1 MSYVPRHS
9 WRGERKLMAARVE
22 EAYSERDQ
30 TVNAKGE
37 VTEIEI
43 PYLVFGAEDEDAA
56 LSAARSKAA
65 SHSISGMVLDSLEVT
80 ERINDDTWKVK
91 AVYEAE
97 DGETPDN
104 PDTDDE
110 TSSFAFDTGGG
121 TMHRNQS
128 LKTVAKVPNDAPDF
142 NGAIE
147 VDNEGNVNG
156 VDVTMPV
163 LNFTETHTMA
173 GSRVT
178 TSYKKSV
185 AALTG
190 TVNRSSFRGF
200 AAGEVLFLG
209 ASGQKRSKKAS
220 APWEITFRFAVSPNQ
235 SSLSVGKLK
244 VSNKKGWDYLWVR
257 YADKVSDNRKN
268 VIKEPV
274 AAYVEQVYPEGDFG
288 NLGLGM

>member
-1 MSYVPRHS
+1 
-9 WRGERKLMAARVE
+9 MATRVE
-22 EAYSERDQ
+22 EAYTERDQ
-30 TVNAKGE
+30 KVNAKGKVVE
-37 VTEIEI
+37 VEI
-43 PYLVFGAEDEDAA
+43 PYIVFEAADEDAA
-56 LSAARSKAA
+56 LSAARSKATVE
-65 SHSISGMVLDSLEVT
+65 SFEDMELDGVEVT
-80 ERINDDTWKVK
+80 ERVNKDTWKVK
-91 AVYEAE
+91 AIWKSEGEEEE
-97 DGETPDN
+97 D
-104 PDTDDE
+104 DDDEEE

-121 TMHRNQS
+121 TMHRNQC
-128 LKTVAKVPNDAPDF
+128 LKTVSKVPNDAPDF

-163 LNFTETHTMA
+163 LNFTETHVMK
-173 GSRVT
+173 GSRVS

-190 TVNRSSFRGF
+190 TVNRSGFRGF
-200 AAGEVLFLG
+200 SAGEVLFLG
-209 ASGQKRSKKAS
+209 ASGTKRSKKPN

-235 SSLSVGKLK
+235 SSLQVGKLK
-244 VSNKKGWDYLWVR
+244 VSNKRGWDYLWVR
-257 YADKVSDNRKN
+257 YADKVAENKKN

>member
-1 MSYVPRHS
+1 
-9 WRGERKLMAARVE
+9 MATRVE

-43 PYLVFGAEDEDAA
+43 PYLVFEAENEDAA
-56 LSAARSKAA
+56 LAAARSKAA
-65 SHSISGMVLDSLEVT
+65 SHTVSGMVLDEVEVT
-80 ERINDDTWKVK
+80 ERVNRDTWKVK
-91 AVYEAE
+91 AIWKDE
-97 DGETPDN
+97 DSDDPDDPDEDEET
-104 PDTDDE
+104 T
-110 TSSFAFDTGGG
+110 SFAFDTGGG

-128 LKTVAKVPNDAPDF
+128 IKTVSKVPNDAPDF

-163 LNFTETHTMA
+163 LNFTETHTMN

-178 TSYKKSV
+178 TSYKKTV

-190 TVNRSSFRGF
+190 TVNSSSFRGF
-200 AAGEVLFLG
+200 SAGEVLFLG
-209 ASGQKRSKKAS
+209 ASGTKRSKKPN

-235 SSLSVGKLK
+235 SSLQVGKLK

-257 YADKVSDNRKN
+257 YADKVAENRKN

-274 AAYVEQVYPEGDFG
+274 AAYVEQVYPTGDFG

>member
-1 MSYVPRHS
+1 
-9 WRGERKLMAARVE
+9 MATRVE

-30 TVNAKGE
+30 TINAKGE

-43 PYLVFGAEDEDAA
+43 PYLVFEAADEDAA
-56 LSAARSKAA
+56 LAAARTKAA
-65 SHSISGMVLDSLEVT
+65 SRTVSGMVLDELEVT
-80 ERINDDTWKVK
+80 ERVNKDTWKVK
-91 AVYEAE
+91 AIYKDE
-97 DGETPDN
+97 DSE
-104 PDTDDE
+104 DTDDPDEDEE
-110 TSSFAFDTGGG
+110 TTSFAFDTGGG

-128 LKTVAKVPNDAPDF
+128 LKTVSKVPNDAPDF

-163 LNFTETHTMA
+163 LNFTETHTMN

-178 TSYKKSV
+178 TSYKKTV

-190 TVNRSSFRGF
+190 TVNSSGFRGF
-200 AAGEVLFLG
+200 SAGEVLFLG
-209 ASGQKRSKKAS
+209 ASGTKRSKKPN

-235 SSLSVGKLK
+235 SSLQVGKLK

-257 YADKVSDNRKN
+257 YADKVAENRKN

-274 AAYVEQVYPEGDFG
+274 AAYVEQVYPTGDFG

>member
-1 MSYVPRHS
+1 
-9 WRGERKLMAARVE
+9 MAARVE

-91 AVYEAE
+91 AIYEAE

-163 LNFTETHTMA
+163 GG
-173 GSRVT
+173 GSLPWGVRPEAVEEGV
-178 TSYKKSV
+178 SAV
-185 AALTG
+185 GDNLPL
-190 TVNRSSFRGF
+190 RGL
-200 AAGEVLFLG
+200 AQPV
-209 ASGQKRSKKAS
+209 
-220 APWEITFRFAVSPNQ
+220 
-235 SSLSVGKLK
+235 
-244 VSNKKGWDYLWVR
+244 
-257 YADKVSDNRKN
+257 
-268 VIKEPV
+268 EPV
-274 AAYVEQVYPEGDFG
+274 GRQAEGLEQERMGLP
-288 NLGLGM
+288 LGSVRRQGLRQQEERHQGTGRGLRRAGVPGGRLRKPRHRELKQAEHSSAINAERRRLWRK

>member
-1 MSYVPRHS
+1 
-9 WRGERKLMAARVE
+9 MAATRVE

-30 TVNAKGE
+30 TVNAKGA

-91 AVYEAE
+91 AIYEAE

-220 APWEITFRFAVSPNQ
+220 AQWEITFRFAVSPNQ

-257 YADKVSDNRKN
+257 YADKVADNKKN

>member
-1 MSYVPRHS
+1 
-9 WRGERKLMAARVE
+9 MATRVE

-30 TVNAKGE
+30 TINAKGE

-43 PYLVFGAEDEDAA
+43 PYLVFEAADEDAA
-56 LSAARSKAA
+56 LAAARTKAA
-65 SHSISGMVLDSLEVT
+65 SRTVSGMVLDELEVT
-80 ERINDDTWKVK
+80 ERVNKDTWKVK
-91 AVYEAE
+91 AIYKDE
-97 DGETPDN
+97 DSDDPADPDEDEET
-104 PDTDDE
+104 T
-110 TSSFAFDTGGG
+110 SFAFDTGGG

-128 LKTVAKVPNDAPDF
+128 LKTVSKVPNDAPDF

-163 LNFTETHTMA
+163 LNFTETHVMK
-173 GSRVT
+173 GSRVS

-190 TVNRSSFRGF
+190 TVNRSGFRGF
-200 AAGEVLFLG
+200 SAGEVLFLG
-209 ASGQKRSKKAS
+209 ASGTKRGKKNDS
-220 APWEITFRFAVSPNQ
+220 PWEITFRFAVSPNQ
-235 SSLSVGKLK
+235 SSLQVGKLK
-244 VSNKKGWDYLWVR
+244 VPNKRGWDYLWVR
-257 YADKVSDNRKN
+257 YADKVAENRKN

-274 AAYVEQVYPEGDFG
+274 AAYVEQVYPTGDFG

>member
-1 MSYVPRHS
+1 
-9 WRGERKLMAARVE
+9 MATRVE

-30 TVNAKGE
+30 TINAKGE

-43 PYLVFGAEDEDAA
+43 PYLVFEAADEDAA
-56 LSAARSKAA
+56 LAAARTKAA
-65 SHSISGMVLDSLEVT
+65 SRTVSGMVLDEVEVT
-80 ERINDDTWKVK
+80 ERVNKDTWKVK
-91 AVYEAE
+91 AIYKDE
-97 DGETPDN
+97 DSDDPDEPDEDEET
-104 PDTDDE
+104 T
-110 TSSFAFDTGGG
+110 SFAFDTGGG

-128 LKTVAKVPNDAPDF
+128 IKTVSKVPNDAPDF

-163 LNFTETHTMA
+163 LNFTETHTMN

-178 TSYKKSV
+178 TSYKKTV

-190 TVNRSSFRGF
+190 TVNSSGFRGF
-200 AAGEVLFLG
+200 SAGEVLFLG
-209 ASGQKRSKKAS
+209 ASGTKRPKRPN

-235 SSLSVGKLK
+235 SSLQVGKLK
-244 VSNKKGWDYLWVR
+244 VSNKRGWDYLWVR
-257 YADKVSDNRKN
+257 YADKVAENRKN

-274 AAYVEQVYPEGDFG
+274 AAYVEQVYPTGDFG

>member
-1 MSYVPRHS
+1 
-9 WRGERKLMAARVE
+9 MATRVK

-30 TVNAKGE
+30 TINAKGE

-43 PYLVFGAEDEDAA
+43 PYLVFEAADEDAA
-56 LSAARSKAA
+56 LAAARTKAA
-65 SHSISGMVLDSLEVT
+65 SRTVSGMVLDEVEVT
-80 ERINDDTWKVK
+80 ERVNKDTWKVK
-91 AVYEAE
+91 AIYKDVDSDDPDEPDE
-97 DGETPDN
+97 DEET
-104 PDTDDE
+104 T
-110 TSSFAFDTGGG
+110 SFAFDTGGG

-128 LKTVAKVPNDAPDF
+128 IKTVSKVPNDAPDF

-163 LNFTETHTMA
+163 LNFTETHTMN

-178 TSYKKSV
+178 TSYKKTV

-190 TVNRSSFRGF
+190 TVNSSGFRGF
-200 AAGEVLFLG
+200 SAGEVLFLG
-209 ASGQKRSKKAS
+209 ASGTKRSKRS
-220 APWEITFRFAVSPNQ
+220 NAPWEITFRFAVSPNQ
-235 SSLSVGKLK
+235 SSLQVGKLK
-244 VSNKKGWDYLWVR
+244 VSNKRGWDYLWVR
-257 YADKVSDNRKN
+257 YADKVAENRKN

-274 AAYVEQVYPEGDFG
+274 AAYVEQVYPTGDFG

>member
-1 MSYVPRHS
+1 
-9 WRGERKLMAARVE
+9 MATRVE

-30 TVNAKGE
+30 TINAKGE

-43 PYLVFGAEDEDAA
+43 PYLVFEAADEDAA
-56 LSAARSKAA
+56 LAAARTKAA
-65 SHSISGMVLDSLEVT
+65 SRTVSGMVLDELEVT
-80 ERINDDTWKVK
+80 ERVNKDTWKVK
-91 AVYEAE
+91 AIYKDE
-97 DGETPDN
+97 DSDDPVDPDEDEET
-104 PDTDDE
+104 T
-110 TSSFAFDTGGG
+110 SFAFDTGGG

-128 LKTVAKVPNDAPDF
+128 IKTVSKVPNDAPDF

-163 LNFTETHTMA
+163 LNFTETHTMN

-178 TSYKKSV
+178 TSYKKTV

-190 TVNRSSFRGF
+190 TVNSSGFRGF
-200 AAGEVLFLG
+200 SAGEVLFLG
-209 ASGQKRSKKAS
+209 ASGTKRSKKPN

-235 SSLSVGKLK
+235 SSLQVGKLK
-244 VSNKKGWDYLWVR
+244 VPNKRGWDYLWVR
-257 YADKVSDNRKN
+257 YADKVADNRKN

-274 AAYVEQVYPEGDFG
+274 AAYVEQVYPTGDFG

>member
-1 MSYVPRHS
+1 
-9 WRGERKLMAARVE
+9 MATRVE

-43 PYLVFGAEDEDAA
+43 PYLVFEAENEDAA
-56 LSAARSKAA
+56 LAAARSKAA
-65 SHSISGMVLDSLEVT
+65 SHTVSGMVLDEVEVT
-80 ERINDDTWKVK
+80 ERVNRDTWKVK
-91 AVYEAE
+91 AIWKDE
-97 DGETPDN
+97 DSDDPDDPDEDEETI
-104 PDTDDE
+104 
-110 TSSFAFDTGGG
+110 SFAFDTGGG

-128 LKTVAKVPNDAPDF
+128 LKTVSKVPNDAPDF

-163 LNFTETHTMA
+163 LNFTETHTMN

-178 TSYKKSV
+178 TSYKKTV

-190 TVNRSSFRGF
+190 TVHSSSFRGF
-200 AAGEVLFLG
+200 SAGEVLFLG
-209 ASGQKRSKKAS
+209 ASGTKRSKKPN

-235 SSLSVGKLK
+235 SSLQVGKLK

-257 YADKVSDNRKN
+257 YADKVAENRKN
-268 VIKEPV
+268 GIKEPV
-274 AAYVEQVYPEGDFG
+274 AAYVEQVYPTGDFG

>member
-1 MSYVPRHS
+1 M
-9 WRGERKLMAARVE
+9 ARVE
-22 EAYSERDQ
+22 EAYSEREQ
-30 TVNAKGE
+30 KVNAKGQI
-37 VTEIEI
+37 TEIEI
-43 PYLVFGAEDEDAA
+43 PYFVFEAENEDAA
-56 LSAARSKAA
+56 LAAARAKAA
-65 SHSISGMVLDSLEVT
+65 SHTVEGMVLDSVEVM
-80 ERINDDTWKVK
+80 ERINKDTWKVK
-91 AVYEAE
+91 ASYEDE
-97 DGETPDN
+97 DGGSN
-104 PDTDDE
+104 DDDDDGEEE

-156 VDVTMPV
+156 IDVTMPV

-173 GSRVT
+173 GSRVS
-178 TSYKKSV
+178 TSYRKSV

-190 TVNRSSFRGF
+190 TVNKASFRGF

-209 ASGQKRSKKAS
+209 ASGTKRSKKPN

-235 SSLSVGKLK
+235 SGLEVGKLK
-244 VSNKKGWDYLWVR
+244 ISSKKGWDYLWVR
-257 YADKVSDNRKN
+257 YADRVSDNKKN

>member
-1 MSYVPRHS
+1 
-9 WRGERKLMAARVE
+9 MAARVE
-22 EAYSERDQ
+22 EAYSER
-30 TVNAKGE
+30 TEKVNASGE
-37 VTEIEI
+37 IVEIEI
-43 PYLVFGAEDEDAA
+43 HYLVFEAADEDAA
-56 LSAARSKAA
+56 LAAARTKAKA
-65 SHSISGMVLDSLEVT
+65 KTVTGMALESVEVE
-80 ERINDDTWKVK
+80 ERVNSTTWRVK
-91 AVYEAE
+91 AEYASTGSSGGDEGGDEE
-97 DGETPDN
+97 DAFS
-104 PDTDDE
+104 
-110 TSSFAFDTGGG
+110 TSFDTGGG
-121 TMHRNQS
+121 TMHLNQS
-128 LKTVAKVPNDAPDF
+128 LGTSAKAPNDAPDF
-142 NGAIE
+142 GGAIG
-147 VDNEGNVNG
+147 VDGEGNVAG

-163 LNFTETHTMA
+163 FNFEETHTLS
-173 GSRVT
+173 GTVVT
-178 TSYKKSV
+178 NDWKKKV

-190 TVNRSSFRGF
+190 TINKTAFRGF

-257 YADKVSDNRKN
+257 YADKVADNKKN

>member
-1 MSYVPRHS
+1 
-9 WRGERKLMAARVE
+9 MATRVE

-30 TVNAKGE
+30 TINAKGE

-43 PYLVFGAEDEDAA
+43 PYLVFEAADEDAA
-56 LSAARSKAA
+56 LAAARTKAA
-65 SHSISGMVLDSLEVT
+65 SRTVSGMVLDELEVT
-80 ERINDDTWKVK
+80 ERVNKDTWKVK
-91 AVYEAE
+91 AIYKDE
-97 DGETPDN
+97 DSE
-104 PDTDDE
+104 DTDDPDEDEE
-110 TSSFAFDTGGG
+110 TTSFAFDTGGG

-128 LKTVAKVPNDAPDF
+128 LKTVSKVPNDAPDF

-163 LNFTETHTMA
+163 LNFTETHTMN

-178 TSYKKSV
+178 TSYKKTV

-190 TVNRSSFRGF
+190 TVNSSGFRGF
-200 AAGEVLFLG
+200 SAGEVLFLG
-209 ASGQKRSKKAS
+209 ASGTKRSKKPN

-235 SSLSVGKLK
+235 SSLQVGKLK
-244 VSNKKGWDYLWVR
+244 VSNKRGWDYLWVR
-257 YADKVSDNRKN
+257 YADKVAENRKN

-274 AAYVEQVYPEGDFG
+274 AAYVEQVYPTGDFG

>member
-1 MSYVPRHS
+1 
-9 WRGERKLMAARVE
+9 MAATRVE

-37 VTEIEI
+37 TVEIEI
-43 PYLVFGAEDEDAA
+43 PYLVFGAGDEDAA
-56 LSAARSKAA
+56 LSAARAKAS
-65 SHSISGMVLDSLEVT
+65 SHTVSGMVLDSLEVT
-80 ERINDDTWKVK
+80 ERVNGDTWKVK

-97 DGETPDN
+97 DGGDDNDDGGGGEEETA
-104 PDTDDE
+104 
-110 TSSFAFDTGGG
+110 SFAFDTGGG

-128 LKTVAKVPNDAPDF
+128 LKTVSKVPNDAPDF

-209 ASGQKRSKKAS
+209 ASGTKRSRKAS

-235 SSLSVGKLK
+235 SSLPAGKLK

-257 YADKVSDNRKN
+257 YADKVSDNKKN
-268 VIKEPV
+268 VVKEPV

>member
-1 MSYVPRHS
+1 
-9 WRGERKLMAARVE
+9 MATRVE

-30 TVNAKGE
+30 TINAKGE

-43 PYLVFGAEDEDAA
+43 PYLVFEAADEDAA
-56 LSAARSKAA
+56 LAAARTKAA
-65 SHSISGMVLDSLEVT
+65 SRTVSGMVLDELEVT
-80 ERINDDTWKVK
+80 ERVNKDTWKVK
-91 AVYEAE
+91 AIYKDE
-97 DGETPDN
+97 DSDDPADPDEDEET
-104 PDTDDE
+104 T
-110 TSSFAFDTGGG
+110 SFAFDTGGG

-128 LKTVAKVPNDAPDF
+128 IKTVSKVPNDAPDF

-163 LNFTETHTMA
+163 LNFTETHTMN

-178 TSYKKSV
+178 TSYKKTV

-190 TVNRSSFRGF
+190 TVNSSSFRGF
-200 AAGEVLFLG
+200 SAGEVLFLG
-209 ASGQKRSKKAS
+209 ASGTKRSKKPN

-235 SSLSVGKLK
+235 SSLQVGKLK

-257 YADKVSDNRKN
+257 YADKVAENRKN

-274 AAYVEQVYPEGDFG
+274 AAYVEQVYPTGDFG

>member
-1 MSYVPRHS
+1 M
-9 WRGERKLMAARVE
+9 ETRVE

-30 TVNAKGE
+30 TVDANGA

-43 PYLVFGAEDEDAA
+43 PYLVFGAADEDAA
-56 LSAARSKAA
+56 LAAARAKAA
-65 SHSISGMVLDSLEVT
+65 SHTVSGMALDSIEVT
-80 ERINDDTWKVK
+80 ERINGDTWKVK
-91 AVYEAE
+91 AVYAAE
-97 DGETPDN
+97 DGGDASI
-104 PDTDDE
+104 DTGADE
-110 TSSFAFDTGGG
+110 TVSFAFDTGGG

-128 LKTVAKVPNDAPDF
+128 IKTVSKVPNDAPDF

-173 GSRVT
+173 TSRVT

-209 ASGQKRSKKAS
+209 ASGAKRSKKAS
-220 APWEITFRFAVSPNQ
+220 APGEITFRFAVSPNQ
-235 SSLSVGKLK
+235 SGVEVGKLR
-244 VSNKKGWDYLWVR
+244 VSSKKGWDYLWVR
-257 YADKVSDNRKN
+257 YADKVSESKKN

-274 AAYVEQVYPEGDFG
+274 AAYVEQVYPSGDFG

>member
-1 MSYVPRHS
+1 
-9 WRGERKLMAARVE
+9 MATRVE

-43 PYLVFGAEDEDAA
+43 PYLVFEAENEDAA
-56 LSAARSKAA
+56 LAAARSKAA
-65 SHSISGMVLDSLEVT
+65 SHTVSGMVLDEVEVT
-80 ERINDDTWKVK
+80 ERVNRDTWKVK
-91 AVYEAE
+91 AIWKDE
-97 DGETPDN
+97 DSDDPDDPDEDEET
-104 PDTDDE
+104 T
-110 TSSFAFDTGGG
+110 SFAFDTGGG

-128 LKTVAKVPNDAPDF
+128 LKTVSKVPNDAPDF

-163 LNFTETHTMA
+163 LNFTETRTMN

-178 TSYKKSV
+178 TSYKKTV

-190 TVNRSSFRGF
+190 TVNSSSFRGF
-200 AAGEVLFLG
+200 SAGEVLFLG
-209 ASGQKRSKKAS
+209 ASGTKRSKKPN

-235 SSLSVGKLK
+235 SSLQVGKLK

-257 YADKVSDNRKN
+257 YADKVAENRKN

-274 AAYVEQVYPEGDFG
+274 AAYVEQVYPTGDFG

>member
-1 MSYVPRHS
+1 
-9 WRGERKLMAARVE
+9 MAEVRVE
-22 EAYSERDQ
+22 ETYSERDQ

-37 VTEIEI
+37 VIEIEI
-43 PYLVFGAEDEDAA
+43 PYFVFGAGDEDAA
-56 LSAARSKAA
+56 LSAARAKA
-65 SHSISGMVLDSLEVT
+65 SSRTVSGMSLDSVEVV
-80 ERINDDTWKVK
+80 ERINGDTWKVK

-97 DGETPDN
+97 DGGDDNDDGGDGDEET
-104 PDTDDE
+104 T
-110 TSSFAFDTGGG
+110 SFAFDTGGG

-128 LKTVAKVPNDAPDF
+128 LKTVSKVPNDAPDF

-209 ASGQKRSKKAS
+209 ASGTKRSRKAS

-257 YADKVSDNRKN
+257 YADKVSDNKKN
-268 VIKEPV
+268 VVKEPV

>member
-91 AVYEAE
+91 AIYEAE

-173 GSRVT
+173 GSRVS

>member
-1 MSYVPRHS
+1 
-9 WRGERKLMAARVE
+9 MATRVE

-30 TVNAKGE
+30 KVNAKGQ
-37 VTEIEI
+37 VTEVEI
-43 PYLVFGAEDEDAA
+43 PYFVFGAKDEDEA
-56 LSAARSKAA
+56 LSAARPKAA
-65 SHSISGMVLDSLEVT
+65 AHTVEGMVLDAVEVM
-80 ERINDDTWKVK
+80 ERVNGDTWKVK
-91 AVYEAE
+91 AIYANE
-97 DGETPDN
+97 DNGGN
-104 PDTDDE
+104 DDDGDGDEE

-121 TMHRNQS
+121 SMHRNQS
-128 LKTVAKVPNDAPDF
+128 LKTVSRIPNDAPDF
-142 NGAIE
+142 SGAIE

-173 GSRVT
+173 GSRVST
-178 TSYKKSV
+178 AYRKAV

-190 TVNRSSFRGF
+190 SVNKSSFRGF

-209 ASGQKRSKKAS
+209 ASGTKRSKKAS

-235 SSLSVGKLK
+235 TGLEVGKLK
-244 VSNKKGWDYLWVR
+244 IPSKKGWEYLWVR
-257 YADKVSDNRKN
+257 YADKVAENKKN

>member
-1 MSYVPRHS
+1 
-9 WRGERKLMAARVE
+9 MATRVE

-30 TVNAKGE
+30 TINAKGE

-43 PYLVFGAEDEDAA
+43 PYLVFEAADEDAA
-56 LSAARSKAA
+56 LAAARTKAA
-65 SHSISGMVLDSLEVT
+65 SRTVSGMVLDELEVT
-80 ERINDDTWKVK
+80 ERVNKDTWKVK
-91 AVYEAE
+91 AIYKDE
-97 DGETPDN
+97 DSDDPGDPDEDEET
-104 PDTDDE
+104 T
-110 TSSFAFDTGGG
+110 SFAFDTGGG

-128 LKTVAKVPNDAPDF
+128 IKTVSKVPNDAPDF

-163 LNFTETHTMA
+163 LNFTETHTMN

-178 TSYKKSV
+178 TSYKKTV

-190 TVNRSSFRGF
+190 TVNSSGFRGF
-200 AAGEVLFLG
+200 SAGEVLFLG
-209 ASGQKRSKKAS
+209 ASGTKRSKKPN

-235 SSLSVGKLK
+235 SSLQVGKLK
-244 VSNKKGWDYLWVR
+244 VSNKRGWDYLWVR
-257 YADKVSDNRKN
+257 YADKVAENRKN

-274 AAYVEQVYPEGDFG
+274 AAYVEQVYPTGDFG

>member
-1 MSYVPRHS
+1 
-9 WRGERKLMAARVE
+9 MAATRVE

-43 PYLVFGAEDEDAA
+43 PYLVFGADNEDDA

-65 SHSISGMVLDSLEVT
+65 SHTVSGMVLDSLEVT

-97 DGETPDN
+97 DGETPDT
-104 PDTDDE
+104 PDTGDE

-128 LKTVAKVPNDAPDF
+128 LKTVSKVPNDAPDF

-163 LNFTETHTMA
+163 LNFTETHTLS
-173 GSRVT
+173 GSRVS
-178 TSYKKSV
+178 TSYKKTLAS
-185 AALTG
+185 LTG
-190 TVNRSSFRGF
+190 TVNRSGFRGF
-200 AAGEVLFLG
+200 SAGEVLFLG
-209 ASGQKRSKKAS
+209 ASGTKRSKKSS
-220 APWEITFRFAVSPNQ
+220 APWEITYRFAVSP
-235 SSLSVGKLK
+235 SRAGFKVGDIQVTRKY
-244 VSNKKGWDYLWVR
+244 GWDYLWVR
-257 YADKVSDNRKN
+257 YADKVAEGGKN
-268 VIKEPV
+268 VVKKPV
-274 AAYVEQVYPEGDFG
+274 GVYVEMVYPEGDFG
-288 NLGLGM
+288 NLGIGN